1 MDCKDIKNTI
11 VLKNFRL
18 QKIFPL
24 KNETEG
30 GGYMITLFQE
40 FQHIIKVN
48 EPLSSHSTMRVGGP
62 AALAA
67 FPTNRAEL
75 SALIQG
81 AKAQNIRH
89 IIVGNASNILFS
101 DRGFDGLAIFTTAMR
116 NVVWNGASVT
126 ADCGA
131 SLTALSAA
139 ATKRGLS
146 GLEFAF
152 GIPGTIGGAVYM
164 NAGAY
169 GSQISAVLTGSEYLT
184 RDNAILT
191 RNAREHKFGYRTSI
205 YRSTDDII
213 LSAEFTLT
221 PGDPEAISAKAKQN
235 MDSRRSKQPLEY
247 PNAGSVFKR
256 PDGAFPG
263 ALIEQ
268 AGLKGFRIGGA
279 EFSEKHANFIVNR
292 GGATADDILRLT
304 ETAQKTV
311 YKQFGIS
318 LETEI
323 IYIS

>member
-1 MDCKDIKNTI
+1 MTTIFKD
-11 VLKNFRL
+11 
-18 QKIFPL
+18 
-24 KNETEG
+24 
-30 GGYMITLFQE
+30 
-40 FQHIIKVN
+40 FQHIIREN

-67 FPTNRAEL
+67 FPTDAKEL
-75 SALIQG
+75 SALIAR
-81 AKAQNIRH
+81 AKESGIRH

-101 DRGFDGLAIFTTAMR
+101 DKGFDGLVIFTTAMR
-116 NVVWNGASVT
+116 SVVWNGASVT
-126 ADCGA
+126 AACGA
-131 SLTALSAA
+131 SLTGLAAA

-169 GSQISAVLTGSEYLT
+169 GSQISAVLTASEYLQGDT
-184 RDNAILT
+184 VYR
-191 RNAREHKFGYRTSI
+191 REAADHAFGYRTSI

-221 PGDPEAISAKAKQN
+221 PGDPDAIAAKANQN
-235 MDSRRSKQPLEY
+235 MESRRSKQPLEF

-256 PDGAFPG
+256 PEGAFPG

-268 AGLKGFRIGGA
+268 AGLKGLRIGGA
-279 EFSEKHANFIVNR
+279 EISEKHANFIINK

-304 ETAQKTV
+304 ETAQNKV
-311 YKQFGIS
+311 YQKFGIL

>member
-1 MDCKDIKNTI
+1 MTTI
-11 VLKNFRL
+11 
-18 QKIFPL
+18 
-24 KNETEG
+24 
-30 GGYMITLFQE
+30 FQD
-40 FQHIIKVN
+40 FQHIIREN
-48 EPLSSHSTMRVGGP
+48 ELLSSHSTMRVGGP

-67 FPTNRAEL
+67 FPTDAKEL
-75 SALIQG
+75 AALIEKAQG
-81 AKAQNIRH
+81 AGIRY

-101 DRGFDGLAIFTTAMR
+101 DQGFDGLVIFTTAMR
-116 NVVWNGASVT
+116 SVVWNGATVT
-126 ADCGA
+126 AGCGA
-131 SLTALSAA
+131 SLTGLAAA
-139 ATKRGLS
+139 ATKKGLS

-169 GSQISAVLTGSEYLT
+169 GSQISAVLTSSEYLK
-184 RDNAILT
+184 DGKVLS
-191 RNAREHKFGYRTSI
+191 RNAEEHKFDYRTSV
-205 YRSTDDII
+205 YRSNNDII
-213 LSAEFTLT
+213 LSATFTLT
-221 PGDPEAISAKAKQN
+221 PGDPDAIAEKAKKN

-256 PDGAFPG
+256 PEGAFPG

-268 AGLKGFRIGGA
+268 VGLKGLRIGGA
-279 EFSEKHANFIVNR
+279 EISEKHANFIVNR

-311 YKQFGIS
+311 YKQFGIL

>member
-1 MDCKDIKNTI
+1 
-11 VLKNFRL
+11 
-18 QKIFPL
+18 
-24 KNETEG
+24 
-30 GGYMITLFQE
+30 MITLFQE
-40 FQHIIKVN
+40 FQHIIKEN
-48 EPLSSHSTMRVGGP
+48 EPLSYHSTMRVGGP

-75 SALIQG
+75 SRLIQT
-81 AKAQNIRH
+81 AKAHNVRH

-116 NVVWNGASVT
+116 NIVWNGSSVT

-131 SLTALSAA
+131 SLTGLAAA

-169 GSQISAVLTGSEYLT
+169 GSQVSAVLASSEYLK
-184 RDNAILT
+184 NGEILKRT
-191 RNAREHKFGYRTSI
+191 AEEHKFGYRTSV

-213 LSAEFTLT
+213 LSAEFTLI
-221 PGDPEAISAKAKQN
+221 PGDPEEIAAKAKQN

-256 PDGAFPG
+256 PEGAFPG
-263 ALIEQ
+263 ALIEE
-268 AGLKGFRIGGA
+268 AGLKGLRIGGA
-279 EFSEKHANFIVNR
+279 EISDKHANFIVNR

-311 YKQFGIS
+311 YKRFGIL

>member
-1 MDCKDIKNTI
+1 MTTI
-11 VLKNFRL
+11 
-18 QKIFPL
+18 
-24 KNETEG
+24 
-30 GGYMITLFQE
+30 FQE
-40 FQHIIKVN
+40 FQRIIREN

-67 FPTNRAEL
+67 FPTDGNEL
-75 SALIQG
+75 SALIAR
-81 AKAQNIRH
+81 AKESGIRH

-101 DRGFDGLAIFTTAMR
+101 DKGFDGLVIFTTAMR
-116 NVVWNGASVT
+116 SVVWNGASVT
-126 ADCGA
+126 AACGA
-131 SLTALSAA
+131 SLTGLAAA

-169 GSQISAVLTGSEYLT
+169 GSQISAVLTASEYLQGDT
-184 RDNAILT
+184 VYR
-191 RNAREHKFGYRTSI
+191 REAADHAFGYRTSI

-221 PGDPEAISAKAKQN
+221 PGDPDAIAAKANQN
-235 MDSRRSKQPLEY
+235 MESRRSKQPLEF

-256 PDGAFPG
+256 PEGAFPG

-268 AGLKGFRIGGA
+268 AGLKGLRIGGA
-279 EFSEKHANFIVNR
+279 EISEKHANFIINK

-304 ETAQKTV
+304 ETAQNKV
-311 YKQFGIS
+311 YQKFGIL